1 MSRDMLGNMSVDLVV
16 LGVASSA
23 GTHYAGQEH
32 APAALRA
39 SGLIDRLIAAG
50 LTVADR
56 GDVVTEVFAVDHTN
70 PTRRNFPA
78 VLRTARHVADV
89 VSGVVAGGAVPLVL
103 GGDCT
108 VTIGVVAGVRQVRPD
123 AGMFYFDG
131 DADLATPDTTSS
143 GILDAMGIA
152 HLIGL
157 TDNELAHLGG
167 HRPLLPSGRLVL
179 FGVDETDPESFR
191 EQVLRDRPDLRWYP
205 DHMVRR
211 DPAGSAR
218 RALDGVSTGAGT
230 ILHFDVDAVDSGDL
244 PLANYPHYGTGVSL
258 ATAAQALAVAAGAP
272 DLTAIVLTEVN
283 PTHDPDGR
291 QLRRYVDAVGGAL
304 VAGLNSRRA
313 T

>member
-1 MSRDMLGNMSVDLVV
+1 VDLVV

-39 SGLIDRLIAAG
+39 SGLIDRLIAGG
-50 LTVADR
+50 LTVSDR
-56 GDVVTEVFAVDHTN
+56 GDVVTEVFAVDRTN

-78 VLRTARHVADV
+78 VLRTARHVADM

-108 VTIGVVAGVRQVRPD
+108 ITVGVVAGVQRVRPD
-123 AGMFYFDG
+123 AGLFYFDG
-131 DADLATPDTTSS
+131 DADLATPEATSS
-143 GILDAMGIA
+143 GVLDAMGIA

-167 HRPLLPSGRLVL
+167 HRPSLPSKRLVL
-179 FGVDETDPESFR
+179 FGIDETDPESFQ
-191 EQVLRDRPDLRWYP
+191 EEVLRAHPDLRCYP
-205 DHMVRR
+205 DHMVRQ
-211 DPAGSAR
+211 DPADSAR
-218 RALDGVSTGAGT
+218 RALDGLSTGAGL

-244 PLANYPHYGTGVSL
+244 PLANYPHYGTGVTL
-258 ATAAQALAVAAGAP
+258 DAAAKALAVAAAAP
-272 DLTAIVLTEVN
+272 DLAAIVLTEVN
-283 PTHDPDGR
+283 PSHDPDGR

-304 VAGLNSRRA
+304 IAGLGRVA
-313 T
+313 

>member
-1 MSRDMLGNMSVDLVV
+1 MDLVV
-16 LGVASSA
+16 LGAASSA

-78 VLRTARHVADV
+78 VLRTARQVADV

-108 VTIGVVAGVRQVRPD
+108 VTVGVVDGVRRVRPD
-123 AGMFYFDG
+123 AGLFYFDG
-131 DADLATPDTTSS
+131 DADLATPEATSS
-143 GILDAMGIA
+143 GVLDAMGIA

-157 TDNELAHLGG
+157 TVNELSNLGG
-167 HRPLLPSGRLVL
+167 HRPLLPSNRLVL
-179 FGVDETDPESFR
+179 FGIDVTDPESFR
-191 EQVLRDRPDLRWYP
+191 EEVLRDHPDLRWYP
-205 DHMVRR
+205 DHLVRR

-218 RALDGVSTGAGT
+218 GALDGLSTGAGL

-258 ATAAQALAVAAGAP
+258 NAAATVLAVASAAP

-283 PTHDPDGR
+283 PSHDPDGR

-304 VAGLNSRRA
+304 VTGLAGA
-313 T
+313 A

>member
-1 MSRDMLGNMSVDLVV
+1 MANVDLVV
-16 LGVASSA
+16 LGAASSA
-23 GTHYAGQEH
+23 GTHYAGQER

-39 SGLIDRLIAAG
+39 AGLIDRLIAAG
-50 LTVADR
+50 LSVVDR
-56 GDVVTEVFAVDHTN
+56 GDVVTEVFAVDHAN

-78 VLRTARHVADV
+78 VLRTARQVADEV
-89 VSGVVAGGAVPLVL
+89 GRVIADGAVPLVL

-108 VTIGVVAGVRQVRPD
+108 ITLGVVAGVRRVRPD
-123 AGMFYFDG
+123 VGLFYFDG
-131 DADLATPDTTSS
+131 DADLATPESTSS
-143 GILDAMGIA
+143 GVLDAMGIA

-157 TDNELAHLGG
+157 TENDLATLDGR
-167 HRPLLPSGRLVL
+167 RPILSSDRLVL

-191 EQVLRDRPDLRWYP
+191 TSVLRDHPGLRWYP
-205 DHMVRR
+205 DHVVRR

-218 RALDGVSTGAGT
+218 TAMDGLSTGAGV

-258 ATAAQALAVAAGAP
+258 DAAARALAVAAAAP

-283 PTHDPDGR
+283 PSHDPDGQ

-304 VAGLNSRRA
+304 AAGLSRA
-313 T
+313 A

>member
-1 MSRDMLGNMSVDLVV
+1 MARVDLVL

-23 GTHYAGQEH
+23 GTHYAGQER

-39 SGLIDRLIAAG
+39 AGLIDRLVAAG

-56 GDVVTEVFAVDHTN
+56 GDVVTEIFAVDHAN
-70 PTRRNFPA
+70 PNRRNFPA
-78 VLRTARHVADV
+78 VLRTARQVADV
-89 VSGVVAGGAVPLVL
+89 VGGVLADGEVPLVL

-108 VTIGVVAGVRQVRPD
+108 ITVGVVAGVRRVRPD
-123 AGMFYFDG
+123 AGLFYFDG
-131 DADLATPDTTSS
+131 DADLATPEATSS
-143 GILDAMGIA
+143 GVLDAMGIA

-157 TDNELAHLGG
+157 TDNELANIDGQ
-167 HRPLLPSGRLVL
+167 RPLLPSERLVL

-191 EQVLRDRPDLRWYP
+191 ERVLREHPDLQWYP
-205 DHMVRR
+205 DHVVRR

-218 RALDGVSTGAGT
+218 KALIGLSNGDGV

-258 ATAAQALAVAAGAP
+258 DAAARALAVAASAP
-272 DLTAIVLTEVN
+272 DLAAIVLTEVN

-304 VAGLNSRRA
+304 AAGLVRA
-313 T
+313 A

>member
-1 MSRDMLGNMSVDLVV
+1 MDLVV

-23 GTHYAGQEH
+23 GTHYAGQER

-39 SGLIDRLIAAG
+39 AGLIDRLVAAG
-50 LTVADR
+50 LSVTDR

-78 VLRTARHVADV
+78 VLRTARQVADA
-89 VSGVVAGGAVPLVL
+89 VSRVVADGALPLVL

-108 VTIGVVAGVRQVRPD
+108 VTVGVVAGVRRVRPD
-123 AGMFYFDG
+123 AVLFYFDG
-131 DADLATPDTTSS
+131 DADLATPEATSS
-143 GILDAMGIA
+143 GVLDAMGIA

-157 TDNELAHLGG
+157 TDNELATLGG
-167 HRPLLPSGRLVL
+167 HRPLLASGRLVL
-179 FGVDETDPESFR
+179 FGIDETDPESFR
-191 EQVLRDRPDLRWYP
+191 EEILRNHPDLRWYP
-205 DHMVRR
+205 DHIVRR

-218 RALDGVSTGAGT
+218 RALHGLSTGAGM
-230 ILHFDVDAVDSGDL
+230 ILHFDVDAVDSADL

-258 ATAAQALAVAAGAP
+258 DAAAEALAVAAAAP

-283 PTHDPDGR
+283 PTHDSDGR

-304 VAGLNSRRA
+304 VAGLVRA

>member
-1 MSRDMLGNMSVDLVV
+1 VAGVELVV

-23 GTHYAGQEH
+23 GTHYAGQER

-39 SGLIDRLIAAG
+39 AGLIDRLTAAG
-50 LTVADR
+50 VSVADR
-56 GDVVTEVFAVDHTN
+56 GDLVTEVFAVDHAT
-70 PTRRNFPA
+70 PARRNFAA
-78 VLRTARHVADV
+78 VLRTARQVADAV
-89 VSGVVAGGAVPLVL
+89 GRVVAGGAIPLVV

-108 VTIGVVAGVRQVRPD
+108 VTVGVVAGVRQVRPD
-123 AGMFYFDG
+123 CGLFYFDG
-131 DADLATPDTTSS
+131 DADLATPESTSS
-143 GILDAMGIA
+143 GVLDAMGIA

-157 TDNELAHLGG
+157 TDNELASLGG
-167 HRPLLPSGRLVL
+167 QRPLLPSNRLVL

-191 EQVLRDRPDLRWYP
+191 REVLRAHPDLRWYP
-205 DHMVRR
+205 DQLVQR

-218 RALDGVSTGAGT
+218 SALNGLSHGAGV

-258 ATAAQALAVAAGAP
+258 DAAARALAVAAAAP

-291 QLRRYVDAVGGAL
+291 QLQRYVDAVCGAL
-304 VAGLNSRRA
+304 AAGLSRA
-313 T
+313 A